1 MQKALNAM
9 KAEQW
14 FRDSEQ
20 EFRTVADSGCD
31 WECWIAPDGNYIYVS
46 PSCERITGHPAN
58 EFLQDAVHLEKIV
71 HPDDHARFVRHIEDA
86 LASRNALSIDFRII
100 TRSGDKHWISH
111 SCQAVYDDNGHFKG
125 RRASNWD
132 LTAQKWVGKELERAY
147 HESAKC
153 VEEQRT
159 ELTRARKELRAEIST
174 RKRAEK
180 SLEKIRAEL
189 ELKTSKLEEA
199 NTALKVLLEQRIKD
213 KSELGE
219 TILLNVNGLILPFL
233 EKLKKNRLD
242 SRQKAYLRIIESN
255 LNKIVAPSVQGLS
268 KISLKLTPT
277 EIQVTNLV
285 NQGKTTKEIAEFMN
299 LATSTIDTH
308 RNKIRKKLGIK
319 NKKINLNI
327 YLRTHLSPLHNM
339 DI

>member
-1 MQKALNAM
+1 MREALNAM

-14 FRDSEQ
+14 FHDSEQ
-20 EFRTVADSGCD
+20 EFRTVADSSCD

-46 PSCERITGHPAN
+46 PSCERITGYPAN

-71 HPDDHARFVRHIEDA
+71 HPDDHAHFVRHIEDA
-86 LASRNALSIDFRII
+86 LESRIILSINFRII

-111 SCQAVYDDNGHFKG
+111 SCQAVYDDNGHFRG
-125 RRASNWD
+125 RRSSNWD

-153 VEEQRT
+153 GEEQRT

-174 RKRAEK
+174 CKRAEK

-199 NTALKVLLEQRIKD
+199 NTALKVLLEQRIED
-213 KSELGE
+213 KKELGE
-219 TILLNVNGLILPFL
+219 AILLNVNELILPFL
-233 EKLKKNRLD
+233 EKLNTSRLD
-242 SRQKAYLRIIESN
+242 NKQKAYVNIIELN
-255 LNKIVAPSVQGLS
+255 LNEIVAPLVREFS
-268 KISLKLTPT
+268 KIGLKLTPA

-285 NQGKTTKEIAEFMN
+285 KQGKITKEIAEFLN
-299 LATSTIDTH
+299 LAKSTIDFH
-308 RNKIRKKLGIK
+308 RNNIRKKLGIK
-319 NKKINLNI
+319 NRKTN
-327 YLRTHLSPLHNM
+327 LRTYLLSISENHF
-339 DI
+339 

>member
-1 MQKALNAM
+1 LRKALNAM
-9 KAEQW
+9 KDEQG

-20 EFRTVADSGCD
+20 EFRAVADSSCD
-31 WECWIAPDGNYIYVS
+31 WECWIAPDGNYVYVS
-46 PSCERITGHPAN
+46 PSCEHITGYPAN

-71 HPDDHARFVRHIEDA
+71 HPDDHARFVRHVEDA
-86 LASRNALSIDFRII
+86 LESRITSSINFRII

-111 SCQAVYDDNGHFKG
+111 SCQAIYDDNGRFRG

-153 VEEQRT
+153 VEEQGT

-199 NTALKVLLEQRIKD
+199 NTALKVLLEQRIED

-219 TILLNVNGLILPFL
+219 TILLNVNELILPFL
-233 EKLKKNRLD
+233 EKLKKSRLD
-242 SRQKAYLRIIESN
+242 SRQNVYVVPERKPRIFKSWLI
-255 LNKIVAPSVQGLS
+255 
-268 KISLKLTPT
+268 IS
-277 EIQVTNLV
+277 
-285 NQGKTTKEIAEFMN
+285 A
-299 LATSTIDTH
+299 S
-308 RNKIRKKLGIK
+308 
-319 NKKINLNI
+319 
-327 YLRTHLSPLHNM
+327 YSHN
-339 DI
+339 

>member
-1 MQKALNAM
+1 M
-9 KAEQW
+9 KDEQGL
-14 FRDSEQ
+14 RDSEQ
-20 EFRTVADSGCD
+20 QFRTVADSSCC
-31 WECWIAPDGNYIYVS
+31 WECRIALDGNYIHVS
-46 PSCERITGHPAN
+46 PSCERITGYPAN

-86 LASRNALSIDFRII
+86 LESRITSSINFRII

-111 SCQAVYDDNGHFKG
+111 SCQAVYDDNGHFRG

-132 LTAQKWVGKELERAY
+132 LTAQKWAGKELERAH

-189 ELKTSKLEEA
+189 ELKTGKLEEA
-199 NTALKVLLEQRIKD
+199 SIALKVLLEQRIKD

-219 TILLNVNGLILPFL
+219 TILLNVNALILPFL
-233 EKLKKNRLD
+233 EKLKKSRLN
-242 SRQKAYLRIIESN
+242 SKQNVYVGIIESN
-255 LNKIVAPSVQGLS
+255 LNKIIAPLVRRLS
-268 KISLKLTPT
+268 KISLKLTST
-277 EIQVTNLV
+277 EFQVTNLV
-285 NQGKTTKEIAEFMN
+285 NQGKTTKEIAAFMN

-319 NKKINLNI
+319 NKKINLKI
-327 YLRTHLSPLHNM
+327 YLRTHLFPSHNM